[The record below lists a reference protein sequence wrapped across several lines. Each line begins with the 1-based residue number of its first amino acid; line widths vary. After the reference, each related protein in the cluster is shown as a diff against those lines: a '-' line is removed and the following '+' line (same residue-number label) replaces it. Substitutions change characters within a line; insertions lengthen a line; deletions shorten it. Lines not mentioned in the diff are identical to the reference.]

1 MLFLLVCI
9 VKQDRF
15 FARKKQTASGLSCKG
30 FHPLTPTNDMEKT
43 EQPKRSKGR
52 PSKAEQSK
60 NERLT
65 CRFTAQE
72 YAALETKAERVGLK
86 ITQLGRELILKG
98 KVTNLFSAEEQ
109 TDKKQL
115 IGLSNNLNQIAKN
128 LNYFS
133 KNFNMKEVSKQ
144 VLKIDDYLDTIDEIL
159 KKYKQ

>member
-1 MLFLLVCI
+1 
-9 VKQDRF
+9 
-15 FARKKQTASGLSCKG
+15 
-30 FHPLTPTNDMEKT
+30 MEKI

-52 PSKAEQSK
+52 PSKAERSK

-72 YAALETKAERVGLK
+72 YADLESKAERVGLK

-109 TDKKQL
+109 ADKKQL

-128 LNYFS
+128 LNYFA
-133 KNFNMKEVSKQ
+133 KNFNMRDVTNQ
-144 VLKIDDYLDTIDEIL
+144 VKKIDEYLDVIDGIL

>member
-1 MLFLLVCI
+1 
-9 VKQDRF
+9 
-15 FARKKQTASGLSCKG
+15 
-30 FHPLTPTNDMEKT
+30 MEKT
-43 EQPKRSKGR
+43 EPIKRGKGR

-60 NERLT
+60 SERLT
-65 CRFTAQE
+65 SRFTTQE

-109 TDKKQL
+109 ADKKQL

-128 LNYFS
+128 LNYFA
-133 KNFNMKEVSKQ
+133 KNFNMKEVNNQ